1 MSIRYIV
8 LCLADFLPDAQR
20 ARAMEDMRFQLKQQ
34 WMQEQ
39 EQMKKEQLSVQFSY
53 WDGSG
58 HKRSATV
65 AIGDTVGTFLKVA
78 KGILEK
84 DFPNLRHVTIPNLL
98 FVKDNI
104 MIPQGLSFYFLLV
117 GRAHN
122 GKGQILF
129 QQGPCTDSGKAH
141 AAKVV
146 QRSWYESNKH
156 IYPANRW
163 EIFDDSRH
171 ISD

>member
-1 MSIRYIV
+1 
-8 LCLADFLPDAQR
+8 
-20 ARAMEDMRFQLKQQ
+20 MRLQLKQE
-34 WMQEQ
+34 WMHEQ
-39 EQMKKEQLSVQFSY
+39 EQLKKEQIPIQFSY

-58 HKRSATV
+58 HKRSATI
-65 AIGDTVGTFLKVA
+65 AIGDTVGMFLKVA

-84 DFPNLRHVTIPNLL
+84 DFPNLRFVTIPNLL
-98 FVKDNI
+98 LVKDDV
-104 MIPQGLSFYFLLV
+104 MLPQGLTFYYLLV

-122 GKGQILF
+122 GKGQVLF
-129 QQGPCTDSGKAH
+129 QRHASADKGDAGKAH

-156 IYPANRW
+156 IYPASRW
-163 EIFDDSRH
+163 ELFDESKH

>member
-1 MSIRYIV
+1 V
-8 LCLADFLPDAQR
+8 WCLADFLPDAKRER
-20 ARAMEDMRFQLKQQ
+20 ALEDMRLQLKQE

-39 EQMKKEQLSVQFSY
+39 EEMKKEEIPMQFSY

-58 HKRSATV
+58 HKRSTIV
-65 AIGDTVGTFLKVA
+65 AIGDTIGAFLKVA

-98 FVKDNI
+98 FVKDDV
-104 MIPQGLSFYFLLV
+104 MLPQSLTFYFLLV

-122 GKGQILF
+122 GKGQVLF
-129 QQGPCTDSGKAH
+129 QRHPSTDKRGKGVAH

-163 EIFDDSRH
+163 ELFDDSKH
-171 ISD
+171 VSD